1 MKAKATKLIVCGL
14 CLTMTQ
20 QESVFKGT
28 KVQPMYV
35 AGNKIASTRKVLI
48 LEKTHTNYKNI
59 KVQEKQFIVKKNIEV
74 FHQSSTSQE
83 SSNSNV
89 LFCPEKTTVP

>member
-35 AGNKIASTRKVLI
+35 AGNKIASTRKVLF
-48 LEKTHTNYKNI
+48 LEKTT
-59 KVQEKQFIVKKNIEV
+59 EFVK
-74 FHQSSTSQE
+74 T
-83 SSNSNV
+83 
-89 LFCPEKTTVP
+89 